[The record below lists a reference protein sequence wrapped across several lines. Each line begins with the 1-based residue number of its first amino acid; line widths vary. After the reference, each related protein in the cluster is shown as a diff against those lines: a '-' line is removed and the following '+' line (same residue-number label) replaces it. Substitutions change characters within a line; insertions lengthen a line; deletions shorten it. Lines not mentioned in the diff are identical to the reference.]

1 MTTAE
6 NRYLDAFNQFSQ
18 GSTVSKERARE
29 FATDKISKIFDDH
42 LLSRDKAEAL
52 MNAGTAVAAVPGSL
66 IALKK
71 ASTKLASKIQSI
83 NDARSANAIP
93 KDDIPEVTE
102 RQPDVRLP
110 RPRASTRIQTDDPIG
125 DSEFGPPSRTAQS
138 LGGDAVNFDSMDYD
152 AGTGVFSGGE
162 QAQSGVSSAGQSGS
176 LAESEASNA
185 RSLVSNTA
193 KTAVKTAAR
202 MGSKATEAIS
212 NVARQGVKAAGDVG
226 RGASTAARAV
236 IGDAAVDGI
245 DAVAGSISE
254 VAAPISAL
262 LLLGTGIFDLVEA
275 LKKPKLDTN
284 VKVPINKAKTAVVA
298 PSIDAALTKVGGS
311 VGSF

>member
-6 NRYLDAFNQFSQ
+6 NRYLDAFNQFAQ
-18 GSTVSKERARE
+18 GSNLSKERARE

-66 IALKK
+66 LALKK

-83 NDARSANAIP
+83 SDARSANTVP
-93 KDDIPEVTE
+93 KDDLPEVTE
-102 RQPDVRLP
+102 RQPDVRMP
-110 RPRASTRIQTDDPIG
+110 RPRPSTRIQTDDPIG
-125 DSEFGPPSRTAQS
+125 DSEFGPASRSAQT

-162 QAQSGVSSAGQSGS
+162 QAQAGVSSAGQSGS

-202 MGSKATEAIS
+202 VGSKATEAIS
-212 NVARQGVKAAGDVG
+212 NVARQGVKAAGDVS
-226 RGASTAARAV
+226 RGVGTAARAV
-236 IGDAAVDGI
+236 IGDAAVDSI

>member
-6 NRYLDAFNQFSQ
+6 NRYLDAFNQFAQ
-18 GSTVSKERARE
+18 GSNLSKERARE

-83 NDARSANAIP
+83 SDARSAVP
-93 KDDIPEVTE
+93 KDDLPEVTE
-102 RQPDVRLP
+102 RQPDVRMP
-110 RPRASTRIQTDDPIG
+110 RPRPSTRIQTDDPIG
-125 DSEFGPPSRTAQS
+125 DSEFGPASRSAQT

-152 AGTGVFSGGE
+152 AGSGLFSGGE

-202 MGSKATEAIS
+202 VGSKATEAIS
-212 NVARQGVKAAGDVG
+212 NVARQGVKAAGDVS
-226 RGASTAARAV
+226 RGVGTAARAV
-236 IGDAAVDGI
+236 IGDAAVDSI